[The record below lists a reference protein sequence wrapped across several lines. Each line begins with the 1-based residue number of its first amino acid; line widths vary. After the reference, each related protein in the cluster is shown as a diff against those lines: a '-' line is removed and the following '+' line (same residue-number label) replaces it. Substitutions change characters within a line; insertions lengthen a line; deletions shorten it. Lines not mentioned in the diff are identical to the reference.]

1 MKQLPSLSAFI
12 RSRSGTFRMVALL
25 ASGALI
31 GKTLG
36 FARELLM
43 ARVFGASLIADSFRG
58 AGTAVMMPLIP
69 MQNEGVPAVM
79 IPMHRT
85 WQEQG
90 RAPEYFAALCAGLT
104 AIAAAVA
111 LAIEAS
117 GSWWVSLIVGRMEP
131 EGQSIAL
138 TFVRVMA
145 LWMPASVLLNCL
157 SAAEIATGRS
167 RIAALRPAALNTSV
181 MTGIAL
187 YAVSGTLIFLPI
199 LFALSFNLLGIWS
212 VWTLW
217 REGALDP
224 KGLRLDLIRVVLR
237 EFLKRLRPLM
247 LQPLAEQGQ
256 VWLERIVASGFAV
269 GTLASIDYA
278 RTLTDSA
285 VLLIAQPIGMAVLY
299 KGKSANPRAAALS
312 IAAPLLAVTVPASV
326 YLAVFA
332 QDIVTLVFARGAF
345 DEKAVLLTSGA
356 LRGIALGLWA
366 ATLGMILLRFLNNAG
381 RNGRA
386 ALILASAYVAN
397 AALNLLAWRVI
408 GPSGNGSILIG
419 FGEAARGLALLAGTA
434 FALGS
439 VLPLVRLLSICGPLA
454 AAMAAL
460 CILIQHAWTGLWMH
474 LMCGGFACLAT
485 ILLTALLLM
494 PGEVA
499 ALRTQLAGVRE

>member
-1 MKQLPSLSAFI
+1 MEPAGSGLLGIGFPSIDTGTAGAVPLDGMIAICWACMGIVGGLVCLGSLLYAIGLAIAPAVRDGTQESVVLGALACGWLVQLPLACVASGELGFACFGPPQRWLLACRERGRRDDANAQPI
-12 RSRSGTFRMVALL
+12 RVRRSRPGTVRMVALL
-25 ASGALI
+25 ASGALL
-31 GKTLG
+31 GKILG

-104 AIAAAVA
+104 AIAALIA

-117 GSWWVSLIVGRMEP
+117 GGWWVASIMGRMEP
-131 EGQSIAL
+131 EGQRIAL

-167 RIAALRPAALNTSV
+167 RIAALRPAVLNTSV

-187 YAVSGTLIFLPI
+187 YAFTGTLIFLPV
-199 LFALSFNLLGIWS
+199 LFALSFNLLGVWS

-224 KGLRLDLIRVVLR
+224 KGLRMDLILGVLR
-237 EFLKRLRPLM
+237 EFVKRLRPLM
-247 LQPLAEQGQ
+247 AQPLAEQGQ

-285 VLLIAQPIGMAVLY
+285 VLLISQPIGMAVLY
-299 KGKSANPRAAALS
+299 KGISSNPRARRRCLS
-312 IAAPLLAVTVPASV
+312 PVPC
-326 YLAVFA
+326 
-332 QDIVTLVFARGAF
+332 
-345 DEKAVLLTSGA
+345 
-356 LRGIALGLWA
+356 LR
-366 ATLGMILLRFLNNAG
+366 
-381 RNGRA
+381 
-386 ALILASAYVAN
+386 
-397 AALNLLAWRVI
+397 
-408 GPSGNGSILIG
+408 
-419 FGEAARGLALLAGTA
+419 
-434 FALGS
+434 
-439 VLPLVRLLSICGPLA
+439 
-454 AAMAAL
+454 
-460 CILIQHAWTGLWMH
+460 
-474 LMCGGFACLAT
+474 
-485 ILLTALLLM
+485 
-494 PGEVA
+494 
-499 ALRTQLAGVRE
+499 

>member
-1 MKQLPSLSAFI
+1 MTQTPSLSAFV
-12 RSRSGTFRMVALL
+12 RSRSGTVRMVALL
-25 ASGALI
+25 ASGALL
-31 GKTLG
+31 GKILG

-104 AIAAAVA
+104 AIAALIA

-117 GSWWVSLIVGRMEP
+117 GGWWVASIMGRMEP
-131 EGQSIAL
+131 EGQRIAL

-167 RIAALRPAALNTSV
+167 RIAALRPAVLNTSV

-187 YAVSGTLIFLPI
+187 YAFTGTLIFLPV
-199 LFALSFNLLGIWS
+199 LFALSFNLLGVWS

-224 KGLRLDLIRVVLR
+224 KGLRMDLILGVLR
-237 EFLKRLRPLM
+237 EFVKRLRPLM
-247 LQPLAEQGQ
+247 AQPLAEQGQ

-285 VLLIAQPIGMAVLY
+285 VLLISQPIGMAVLY
-299 KGKSANPRAAALS
+299 KGISSNPRAAALS
-312 IAAPLLAVTVPASV
+312 ISGPLLAVTIPASV
-326 YLAVFA
+326 YLAVFS
-332 QDIVTLVFARGAF
+332 QDIVKLIFARGAF
-345 DEKAVLLTSGA
+345 DETAVLLTSGA
-356 LRGIALGLWA
+356 LRGIAMGLWA
-366 ATLGMILLRFLNNAG
+366 TTLGMILLRFLNNAG

-386 ALILASAYVAN
+386 ALILAAAYAAN
-397 AALNLLAWRVI
+397 GLLNLLAWRII

-419 FGEAARGLALLAGTA
+419 LGEATRGLFWWLARHSRSVQFGRSCA
-434 FALGS
+434 SFCCAVRWRQLWPRCASSSSKLGLGS
-439 VLPLVRLLSICGPLA
+439 GCTWRLVDLP
-454 AAMAAL
+454 AL
-460 CILIQHAWTGLWMH
+460 EQFC
-474 LMCGGFACLAT
+474 
-485 ILLTALLLM
+485 
-494 PGEVA
+494 
-499 ALRTQLAGVRE
+499 